1 MSCCFRTIPC
11 LLVTSIAVD
20 SATGIATLTVS
31 PGLPTSG
38 RFDLRVGCNVCI
50 NPCST
55 AQVQLTDGTTTITN
69 VLAKCGN
76 FLLLGQIAEQV
87 RRRYPIHMNATFNPT
102 GNAICLDKLLPPAN
116 TSAITNCGTNVTV
129 TTATTTTVVTP
140 TVEAPSV
147 AAPSVAALTAV
158 KADMSDCPFKN

>member
-20 SATGIATLTVS
+20 SGTGIATLTVS

-55 AQVQLTDGTTTITN
+55 AKVQLTDGTTTITN

-76 FLLLGQIAEQV
+76 YLLLGQIANQV
-87 RRRYPIHMNATFNPT
+87 RHRYPLHMNVTFNPA

-116 TSAITNCGTNVTV
+116 TVAATNCGTNVTV
-129 TTATTTTVVTP
+129 TAVTTTTAPVETPATNEVIAPASFVSKVTY
-140 TVEAPSV
+140 
-147 AAPSVAALTAV
+147 
-158 KADMSDCPFKN
+158 

>member
-1 MSCCFRTIPC
+1 MSCCYKTIPC

-20 SATGIATLTVS
+20 SATSIATLTVS
-31 PGLPTSG
+31 PSLPTSG

-76 FLLLGQIAEQV
+76 YLLLGQIADQV
-87 RRRYPIHMNATFNPT
+87 RRRYPLHMNATFNPA

-116 TSAITNCGTNVTV
+116 TVAITNCGTNVTV
-129 TTATTTTVVTP
+129 TAANAAGTSAVSPTTEVVSP
-140 TVEAPSV
+140 VAPVEYTGRAS
-147 AAPSVAALTAV
+147 TY
-158 KADMSDCPFKN
+158 

>member
-20 SATGIATLTVS
+20 SGTGIATLTVS

-55 AQVQLTDGTTTITN
+55 AKVQLTDGTTTITN

-76 FLLLGQIAEQV
+76 YLLLGQIANQV
-87 RRRYPIHMNATFNPT
+87 RHRYPLHMNVTFNPA

-116 TSAITNCGTNVTV
+116 TVAATNCGTNVTV
-129 TTATTTTVVTP
+129 TAVTTTTTPVV
-140 TVEAPSV
+140 APSTEEV
-147 AAPSVAALTAV
+147 IAPASYANRAAY
-158 KADMSDCPFKN
+158 

>member
-20 SATGIATLTVS
+20 SRTGIATLTVS

-55 AQVQLTDGTTTITN
+55 AKVQLTDGTTTITN

-76 FLLLGQIAEQV
+76 YLLLGQIANQV
-87 RRRYPIHMNATFNPT
+87 RHRYPLHMNATFNPA

-116 TSAITNCGTNVTV
+116 TVAATNCGTNVTV
-129 TTATTTTVVTP
+129 TAVTTTTTPAEPPATNEVIAPASFVSKVTY
-140 TVEAPSV
+140 
-147 AAPSVAALTAV
+147 
-158 KADMSDCPFKN
+158 

>member
-20 SATGIATLTVS
+20 SGTGIATLTVS
-31 PGLPTSG
+31 PSLPTSG

-50 NPCST
+50 NPCSI
-55 AQVQLTDGTTTITN
+55 ARVQLTDGTTTITN

-76 FLLLGQIAEQV
+76 YLLLGQIANQV
-87 RRRYPIHMNATFNPT
+87 RHRYPLHMNATFNPA

-116 TSAITNCGTNVTV
+116 TVAATNCGTNVTV
-129 TTATTTTVVTP
+129 TAVTTTTTPVETSTTNEVVVPASFVSKVTY
-140 TVEAPSV
+140 
-147 AAPSVAALTAV
+147 
-158 KADMSDCPFKN
+158 